1 MHGSA
6 PLASISTH
14 ISTSY
19 YLILTSALLL
29 ILRFAESD
37 ALWAGLVRGV
47 YLKTEERITAG
58 KMELNK
64 KDKCFES
71 TDNSKDFKREWRV
84 KRAKMLLIERFG
96 LPLIRRAIAYAVV
109 VFLVL
114 VALIVVEATRTTHII
129 AEFQAS
135 VASSIETAFAVITG
149 LVASVTAIVPSFK
162 LAFASNKESN
172 ASRGDVLF
180 KEAKMVKDQLGFL
193 AKVKGELQELF
204 TYLREFEE
212 KVGTRIVLVP
222 IIDDLD
228 RCITDGRNV
237 KVLEAM
243 QLILSVPGAPIL
255 SFLAVDSRIVV
266 ASIEEHYAK
275 VFAETNI
282 SGYEYLDKIVQLP
295 FALPEPSSEKVE
307 RLLSKSLEG
316 DAASPEQVAQ
326 RLKAFGTLG
335 SQILA
340 QTGSNQITFKTPE
353 NELLLEP
360 LILVINKF
368 PVTDVVEMD
377 SKQAL
382 KLVCEAARMLGTD
395 LKESADKLTLMDQTN
410 VYKEEAVEIL
420 CRQTNSALEAGKF
433 GFEKVLYT

>member
-1 MHGSA
+1 MK
-6 PLASISTH
+6 
-14 ISTSY
+14 
-19 YLILTSALLL
+19 
-29 ILRFAESD
+29 
-37 ALWAGLVRGV
+37 V
-47 YLKTEERITAG
+47 EERVAAG
-58 KMELNK
+58 KHPKLADGKEL
-64 KDKCFES
+64 ERQE
-71 TDNSKDFKREWRV
+71 DFKREWRV
-84 KRAKMLLIERFG
+84 KRAKKELIERFG
-96 LPLIRRAIAYAVV
+96 LTFIRRVIAYAVV
-109 VFLVL
+109 FLLVL
-114 VALIVVEATRTTHII
+114 VALIVAEATGFTHII
-129 AEFQAS
+129 TGLHAS
-135 VASSIETAFAVITG
+135 FVDSIEAALAETLAVITG
-149 LVASVTAIVPSFK
+149 LVGAVAAFVPSFK

-172 ASRGDVLF
+172 VSRGDVIF

-204 TYLREFEE
+204 TYLREFEK

-360 LILVINKF
+360 LILVIKKF

-433 GFEKVLYT
+433 GFEKVLYTCSSEHT